1 VPAMITAMV
10 VEEAPHVQAGAL
22 ANLATGSIELYVAYT
37 TAITNTAMSGAL
49 YSFERFGHRGG
60 ERQL

>member
-1 VPAMITAMV
+1 VPAIITAMV
-10 VEEAPHVQAGAL
+10 VEEAPHVQVGAL

-37 TAITNTAMSGAL
+37 TAITTAIGGAL